1 MWQWNSVKNDCVWRK
16 KPQISKST
24 NKKTAKKEDGQ
35 YSVSLADQQS
45 DQRDH
50 VISVAQ
56 VYHLFKSK
64 ISSVTN
70 VIV

>member
-1 MWQWNSVKNDCVWRK
+1 M
-16 KPQISKST
+16 

-56 VYHLFKSK
+56 VLFEFMIK

-70 VIV
+70 VIM